1 MRQASSY
8 TPLDPIAAAGAGGRG
23 LHVLG
28 LGAIEGAAF
37 TVPLSLGS
45 VTLLF
50 SRIGPDALAAGVFA
64 TLLSLAWLHL
74 MCVGARRP
82 VLYSARFFEATTLAA
97 MIDQMVRLLP
107 SWSVPDTQGVRLALL
122 CLVVAGAGL
131 AVAVLYVVRADRF
144 SRFIPT
150 PVFAGF
156 STSIALVIL
165 FSQAQTLRGML
176 SSGPAVAVL
185 VIAGAALAVNVMVRL
200 WAPRWPGAATA
211 LVLGLGVGLVW
222 LAAGRDVPMLGTPGL
237 EMRLPVMLADFR
249 ALAAPGVAWTAMAPV
264 LLANAAVLGAMVF
277 INTTM
282 SAQLLTHADD
292 RAPEGRRAL
301 VWSAVWMAVLGLAGS
316 APLSGSIQSSSAATR
331 HARLGA
337 WSLAFTAAILGAV
350 ALSGVAA
357 WIPLAAVVGALLAEA
372 WFMVDRPSVRVL
384 VRWLR
389 RQPVDGHAKEDLA
402 LVVGVTAV
410 AVTVNMV
417 AAVFA
422 GLLLG
427 LLMFA
432 VRNARRP
439 VRQVLT
445 GRQISSNCARPRA
458 DVRLLAHHG
467 ERLRIA
473 EFERDLFFGS
483 VAGLERTLHA
493 QCEGCD
499 CLVLDW
505 SRVRSLDSSAAQAAG
520 KFERA
525 AAARGLAVFHVEP
538 AAGSPAR
545 SALAQYLPKRRG
557 AADLDHALELAEN
570 EVLARHAPGGPAEA
584 TVTMEAASLFQG
596 LDESQRARLQAVMP
610 QRMLA
615 RGTSLVGQG
624 DESGELLLILQG
636 SGSVLVA
643 GRDGTDVRIA
653 GVRRGST
660 VGEMGFLDGSSR
672 SASVVADEDTWV
684 AALARADFDALGR
697 EDPALARQ
705 LLANLALDMATRLR
719 YSNRAATARHAS
731 G

>member
-8 TPLDPIAAAGAGGRG
+8 TPLDPVAHPAAGTRG
-23 LHVLG
+23 LQLQG

-74 MCVGARRP
+74 VCVRARRP

-122 CLVVAGAGL
+122 CVVVAGAGL
-131 AVAVLYVVRADRF
+131 CVAVLYVVRADRF

-156 STSIALVIL
+156 STSIALVIV
-165 FSQAQTLRGML
+165 FSQLQSLRAML
-176 SSGPAVAVL
+176 LAGPALAVL
-185 VIAGAALAVNVMVRL
+185 VIAGAALAVNCMVRV

-211 LVLGLGVGLVW
+211 LVLGLFVGLAW
-222 LAAGRDVPMLGTPGL
+222 LAAGREVAMLGTPGQA
-237 EMRLPVMLADFR
+237 MKLPFVLADFG

-282 SAQLLTHADD
+282 SAQLLSHADD
-292 RAPEGRRAL
+292 RPPESRRAL
-301 VWSAVWMAVLGLAGS
+301 VWSALWMAALGLAGS
-316 APLSGSIQSSSAATR
+316 APLSGSIQSSTAASR
-331 HARLGA
+331 NARLGT

-350 ALSGVAA
+350 ALSGIAS

-372 WFMVDRPSVRVL
+372 WFMVDRPSVRVML
-384 VRWLR
+384 RLLR
-389 RQPVDGHAKEDLA
+389 RRPVENHSREDLA
-402 LVVGVTAV
+402 LVCAVTAV
-410 AVTVNMV
+410 AVAMNMV

-439 VRQVLT
+439 VRHVWT
-445 GRQISSNCARPRA
+445 GRQMTSNCARPRA

-467 ERLRIA
+467 ERLRII

-483 VAGLERTLHA
+483 VAGLERSLQA

-499 CLVLDW
+499 ALVLDW

-525 AAARGLAVFHVEP
+525 AAAHGVAVFHVEP
-538 AAGSPAR
+538 AAGSAVLA
-545 SALAQYLPKRRG
+545 ALAQYVPVRR
-557 AADLDHALELAEN
+557 AASDLDHALELAEN
-570 EVLARHAPGGPAEA
+570 ELLARHAPGEPAEA
-584 TVTMEAASLFQG
+584 TVTIEGASLFHG
-596 LDESQRARLQAVMP
+596 LDEAQRTRVQAVMQ
-610 QRMLA
+610 QRMLP
-615 RGTSLVGQG
+615 RGTN
-624 DESGELLLILQG
+624 
-636 SGSVLVA
+636 LVA
-643 GRDGTDVRIA
+643 QG
-653 GVRRGST
+653 
-660 VGEMGFLDGSSR
+660 
-672 SASVVADEDTWV
+672 
-684 AALARADFDALGR
+684 
-697 EDPALARQ
+697 
-705 LLANLALDMATRLR
+705 
-719 YSNRAATARHAS
+719 
-731 G
+731 